1 MTSTVFEAAGE
12 SDLYL
17 SLTRLARRHGVEIHV
32 RGEGGIIVF
41 SPAPSESTNDCAVS
55 AASSGARRESV
66 SADLAAGRTV
76 AVDALWDGVHFDGPA
91 EAPAPATVRCFG
103 WSLNRATRR
112 LLTAQGAG
120 LTLSPMEFT
129 FADLLF
135 QNSDRV
141 VRRSHILSELKV
153 LHGEGRSRALDT
165 MISRLRSKLND
176 LAVAGRDG
184 GDFIATVYGVGYTL
198 RPS

>member
-1 MTSTVFEAAGE
+1 MTSPVFEAACE

-17 SLTRLARRHGVEIHV
+17 SLTWLARRHGVEIHV
-32 RGEGGIIVF
+32 RAEGGVIVF
-41 SPAPSESTNDCAVS
+41 SPAPSECTNDCAVS
-55 AASSGARRESV
+55 AASPGARGASV
-66 SADLAAGRTV
+66 SADLAVGRT
-76 AVDALWDGVHFDGPA
+76 DAANASWDRVHFDEPA
-91 EAPAPATVRCFG
+91 EAPAPATVQCFG

-141 VRRSHILSELKV
+141 VRRSHILSELKA
-153 LHGEGRSRALDT
+153 LHGESRSRALDT
-165 MISRLRSKLND
+165 MISRLRSKLTD
-176 LAVAGRDG
+176 LAVLGPDG
-184 GDFIATVYGVGYTL
+184 GDFIATVYGVGYIL
-198 RPS
+198 NPG